1 MLLDF
6 ELNASPHF
14 IFGRDAELQVGKKLA
29 ALGAK
34 HVLIH
39 TPAGYFMND
48 TRYEEV
54 KKSLADEGI
63 AISELTGVVSNPRLD
78 LIKKGI
84 ELCREEKIDFILAIG
99 GGSVIDSGKA
109 IAAGVCYEGDVWDF
123 CLHKAEP
130 QKALPLAVILTYPAS
145 GSEGGGAAIILNTD
159 GMLKLVMGSPLL
171 TPKVVFM
178 DPILTFTLPKSLTA
192 FGVTDMY
199 SHIVERY
206 FTPAEGFGVI
216 DCMSEAIFRTLI
228 DIGPKVLEDPENYD
242 LRAEIMWIGTIAH
255 NDTVGVG
262 RIPDWGSHTIAHE
275 LSGLYD
281 TPHGVTLSIIMPAWM
296 KYVYKHDVERFYR
309 YAKEVFHVETQ
320 GKTREEVACA
330 GIEKT
335 KEFFAS
341 LNMPTSFSEA
351 DIPSDKLEEMAEKA
365 IASTGG
371 NTGNFVRLT
380 ADDVLNIFKLAL

>member
-6 ELNASPHF
+6 ELNPTPLV
-14 IFGRDAELQVGKKLA
+14 IFGWDAELQVGRRLA
-29 ALGAK
+29 AQGAK

-39 TPAGYFMND
+39 TPAGFFMNPE
-48 TRYEEV
+48 RYEEV
-54 KKSLADEGI
+54 KQSLTQEGI
-63 AISELTGVVSNPRLD
+63 RITELSGVMSNPRLD
-78 LIKKGI
+78 LIQKGI
-84 ELCREEKIDFILAIG
+84 ALCREEKVDFILAIG

-123 CLHKAEP
+123 CLHKAEV

-171 TPKVVFM
+171 YPKIVFM
-178 DPILTFTLPKSLTA
+178 DPVLTFTLPKSLTA
-192 FGVTDMY
+192 FGVVDMY

-206 FTPAEGFGVI
+206 FTPTAGFGVI
-216 DCMSEAIFRTLI
+216 DSMSEAIFRTLI
-228 DIGPKVLEDPENYD
+228 DIGPKVLDDPANYE

-296 KYVYKHDVERFYR
+296 KYVYKHDVDRFYR
-309 YAKEVFHVETQ
+309 YATEVFHVDPQ
-320 GKTREEVACA
+320 GKNKEEVAYA
-330 GIEKT
+330 SIEKT
-335 KEFFAS
+335 MEFFTKMG
-341 LNMPTSFSEA
+341 MPTSFSQA
-351 DIPSDKLEEMAEKA
+351 GIPSDRLEEMAEKA
-365 IASTGG
+365 IASTGN

-380 ADDVLNIFKLAL
+380 AEDVLKIYQLAL

>member
-6 ELNASPHF
+6 ELNSSPHF
-14 IFGRDAELQVGKKLA
+14 IFGRDKELQVGKRLA

-39 TPAGYFMND
+39 TPAGYFMNE
-48 TRYEEV
+48 TRYAEV
-54 KKSLADEGI
+54 KQSLTDEGI
-63 AISELTGVVSNPRLD
+63 EISELSGVVSNPRLE
-78 LIKKGI
+78 LIKEGI
-84 ELCREEKIDFILAIG
+84 DLCRKENVDFILSIG

-109 IAAGVCYEGDVWDF
+109 IAAGVCYDGDVWDF

-145 GSEGGGAAIILNTD
+145 GSEGGGAAIILNTE
-159 GMLKLVMGSPLL
+159 GMLKLVMASPLL
-171 TPKVVFM
+171 IPKVVFM
-178 DPILTFTLPKSLTA
+178 DPVLTFTLPKSLTA

-199 SHIVERY
+199 SHIIERY
-206 FTPAEGFGVI
+206 FTPAAGFGVI
-216 DCMSEAIFRTLI
+216 DSMSEAILRTLI
-228 DIGPKVLEDPENYD
+228 DIGPKVLDDPDNYD

-262 RIPDWGSHTIAHE
+262 RIPDFGSHTIAHE

-309 YAKEVFHVETQ
+309 YSTEVFHTDTQ
-320 GKTREEVACA
+320 GKTREEVAFA

-351 DIPSDKLEEMAEKA
+351 DIPTDRLEEMAEKA

-371 NTGNFVRLT
+371 NTGNFVRLNKE
-380 ADDVLNIFKLAL
+380 DVLRILELAL